1 MNLNK
6 KQVGALLKVI
16 SKDDSRPVLTTA
28 KVDKWGDDVVLVAT
42 NGYILAALYLDSE
55 EAGELVGKLVRRS
68 AIEKWYKLATG
79 KDRLTTEELV
89 RVSSEDYGENGG
101 YADYGYPDWTKVIP
115 SGEMESTSLAFD
127 AEYAKA
133 LQDLDGA
140 EGLNYTLNGILGAMV
155 ARNDRGTYVLMP
167 RKK

>member
-42 NGYILAALYLDSE
+42 DGYILCALYLDSE
-55 EAGELVGKLVRRS
+55 DASELVGKLIRRD

-79 KDRLTTEELV
+79 KDRLTTQELV
-89 RVSSEDYGENGG
+89 QVSASDYGDHNS
-101 YADYGYPDWTKVIP
+101 YADYEYPDWTRVVP
-115 SGEMESTSLAFD
+115 SGEMESTSLAFNAD
-127 AEYAKA
+127 FAKV
-133 LQDLDGA
+133 LQDLDG
-140 EGLNYTLNGILGAMV
+140 EDGLKYTLNGLLGPMV
-155 ARNDRGTYVLMP
+155 ARNERGVYVLMP
-167 RKK
+167 RRK